1 VGEEVFRVPPHP
13 PQERDSRPKVG
24 SLLLLEPIRE
34 LCDVAAQLGIL
45 RAEPPVG
52 LLQPL
57 IGDLRRVRRRLLD
70 RARHRRAVLAR
81 VVSVSSPRR
90 VGKFYRSRRGRQEET
105 SRPLSLFIFLVGPF
119 LAYTQVRG
127 GTPPPTTYCAA

>member
-1 VGEEVFRVPPHP
+1 M
-13 PQERDSRPKVG
+13 SRLTRLRSVIRTRRWAAFSCS
-24 SLLLLEPIRE
+24 SLYESSAT
-34 LCDVAAQLGIL
+34 VAAQLGIL

-81 VVSVSSPRR
+81 VVSVSSPRH